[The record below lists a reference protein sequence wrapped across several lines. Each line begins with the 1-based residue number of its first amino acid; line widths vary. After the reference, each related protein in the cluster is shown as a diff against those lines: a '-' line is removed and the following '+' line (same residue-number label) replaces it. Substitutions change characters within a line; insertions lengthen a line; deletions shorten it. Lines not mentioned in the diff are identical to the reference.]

1 MMRFIEILRG
11 RNVAKKGQTSLE
23 DMKFANKVKVMTLN
37 LLSAVL
43 SDKDAVEIELP
54 KNAVPCFLDLLDDPA
69 FEVYQYTQV
78 SEDKYIFRN
87 RSVRI

>member
-1 MMRFIEILRG
+1 MMRFIEILKG
-11 RNVAKKGQTSLE
+11 RNVAKKGRTSLE
-23 DMKFANKVKVMTLN
+23 DMKYANKVKVTTLS

-54 KNAVPCFLDLLDDPA
+54 TNAVPYFLDLLDDPA
-69 FEVYQYTQV
+69 FAVYQYTQV
-78 SEDKYIFRN
+78 SEDKYIFSN